1 MNVMEMKPKSCVFI
15 LEPPL
20 GDSCKSLEMK
30 IEKQTKGGFITQ
42 GIIMQKKSRIYY

>member
-1 MNVMEMKPKSCVFI
+1 MKMKKETKI
-15 LEPPL
+15 LFYNPIFLEIL
-20 GDSCKSLEMK
+20 IYYCLEMK